1 MEFFYKKHIPV
12 LRIKVHGLM
21 ILIVRYFF
29 SHDLSHS
36 WAVLIGYLGKKSFVL
51 NKQKTDK
58 AGKVLILYIT
68 IDAKQYLIINMYNAN
83 TETDQVKIL
92 EDLVKKLF
100 QKWDISQNE
109 RIIFA
114 GDFNIFFNSKLKAKG
129 GKSLLKIKSI
139 AKLVE
144 KKETLDIWISG

>member
-1 MEFFYKKHIPV
+1 
-12 LRIKVHGLM
+12 
-21 ILIVRYFF
+21 
-29 SHDLSHS
+29 
-36 WAVLIGYLGKKSFVL
+36 
-51 NKQKTDK
+51 
-58 AGKVLILYIT
+58 
-68 IDAKQYLIINMYNAN
+68 MYNAN

-92 EDLVKKLF
+92 EDLVKKLVK
-100 QKWDISQNE
+100 KWDISQNE

>member
-1 MEFFYKKHIPV
+1 M
-12 LRIKVHGLM
+12 
-21 ILIVRYFF
+21 
-29 SHDLSHS
+29 SHS

-68 IDAKQYLIINMYNAN
+68 IDAEQYIIINMHNAN
-83 TETDQVKIL
+83 TETDQIKTLEELLKKFVK
-92 EDLVKKLF
+92 
-100 QKWDISQNE
+100 KWDINQNE

-114 GDFNIFFNSKLKAKG
+114 GDFNIFFNSKLESKG
-129 GKSLLKIKSI
+129 DKSLLKIKPI

-144 KKETLDIWISG
+144 MKETLDIWISG